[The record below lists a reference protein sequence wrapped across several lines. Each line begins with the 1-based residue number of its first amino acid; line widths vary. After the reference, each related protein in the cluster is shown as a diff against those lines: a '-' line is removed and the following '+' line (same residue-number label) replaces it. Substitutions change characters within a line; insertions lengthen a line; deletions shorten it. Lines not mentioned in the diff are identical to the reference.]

1 MECSRNYRLIARE
14 LDFYRKMSIPIP
26 RKCWNCRFVENIRRR
41 GPYKFWKRNCAK
53 CQKEITTNYAPDRPE
68 IVYCE
73 SCYQKEVY

>member
-26 RKCWNCRFVENIRRR
+26 RKCWSCRFMENIRRR

-53 CQKEITTNYAPDRPE
+53 CQKEITTNYAPDRLE